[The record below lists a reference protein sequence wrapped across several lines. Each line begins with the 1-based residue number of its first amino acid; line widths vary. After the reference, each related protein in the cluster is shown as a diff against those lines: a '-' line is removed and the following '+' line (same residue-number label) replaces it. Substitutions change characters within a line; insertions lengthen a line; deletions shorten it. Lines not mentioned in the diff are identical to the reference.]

1 MSSNAVLQRITAL
14 EKQAEMLAAERRRF
28 APFTEIRVD
37 SLCLDKARLIYHP
50 KGIYGVAGKTEALT
64 LGDALACTAEN
75 KVVRM
80 IFSPEW
86 CYCLHMTS
94 PDYTEA
100 QKARFTADFRAAGP
114 DEITWI
120 CDSPE
125 VIKMIAQLPQ
135 SFRYL

>member
-37 SLCLDKARLIYHP
+37 SLCLDKVRMVYRP
-50 KGIYGVAGKTEALT
+50 KGIYGPAEKAKTLT

-100 QKARFTADFRAAGP
+100 QKERFTVDFRAARP

-135 SFRYL
+135 SFGYL